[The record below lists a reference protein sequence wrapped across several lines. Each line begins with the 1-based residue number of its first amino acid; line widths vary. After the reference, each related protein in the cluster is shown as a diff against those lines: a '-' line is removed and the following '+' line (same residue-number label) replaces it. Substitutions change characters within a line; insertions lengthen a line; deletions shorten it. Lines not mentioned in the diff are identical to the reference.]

1 MHIANKDDGSIYVTR
16 GDVAYIRITCEN
28 KGKPYTFQAGE
39 VLRFNVCEKKNCDK
53 VVLQKDFP
61 VTATTQGVDI
71 ILDSEDTKIGGVI
84 SKPTDYWYEVVL
96 NPFDNPQTIIGYDAE
111 GTRVFRLFPE
121 ANDKPQPAPKPE
133 VIKVIDTEL
142 DMTSE
147 RPVQNQVI
155 ARAFANLQAGYQATH
170 DAVAKLHVTPEMYG
184 AVGDGVA
191 DDTEALTRAMNQQA
205 KVTLNGVY
213 RISERVMCSCSE
225 IEGNNSILIA
235 DLTATENE
243 DVLRFADVQNVKISN
258 LTIDGNNGNMRYGIC
273 VLNAENVTLD
283 NITVFNVR
291 DMNNVTISN
300 LIALYD
306 CANVSAKRIYVHRC
320 YKLGDGVVD
329 DGGGALY
336 GFYSTGY
343 NRLVLQNSC
352 FEEIHNINSAGD
364 FILEDAAA
372 IYVKTVSK
380 TANTLI
386 ENVSGVNT
394 GKRFIKSQN
403 AGTVK
408 IDGINFVNTC
418 NDFLVGVATMWSA
431 DVNQTEP
438 ATTTIINSH
447 LENNNGDKAIG
458 SYLIGANDNVIVSD
472 CVLNAKSGSVLI
484 FTMDEHIKSDFIK
497 FANCEIVGN
506 LFYTYT
512 SINNIAFNNCH
523 IQTSCLIY
531 KANPD
536 SDGEFIKFSD
546 CRIDISNDYYDTYST
561 FAYGVDRLV
570 FNNCDVIDSSSVP
583 FEVKDCDKLVI
594 NNCYI
599 TLDRAYY
606 PFYVYN
612 DVELSNIKVINKANS
627 NGRFMQMKNTNAN
640 VYIKNVDD
648 VNMEFVV
655 FSDAHYHIG
664 ENVNI
669 GKLATYPGV
678 IEKCVPSYNDNISAY
693 NIYNIADGALYIDTN
708 DGQLYRV
715 NKSENK
721 WVKVG

>member
-1 MHIANKDDGSIYVTR
+1 MFKINEDNSIYITR
-16 GDVAYIRITCEN
+16 GDMAYIKITCEKN
-28 KGKPYTFQAGE
+28 GKPYTFQAGD
-39 VLRFNVCEKKNCDK
+39 VVRFNVCEKKNCDN

-61 VTATTQGVDI
+61 VTATASAVDI
-71 ILDSEDTKIGGVI
+71 ILDSEDTKIGGII
-84 SKPTDYWYEVVL
+84 SKPADYWYEVVL
-96 NPFDNPQTIIGYDAE
+96 NPFDNPHTIIAYDDE
-111 GTRVFRLFPE
+111 GTRVFKLFPE

-133 VIKVIDTEL
+133 VIEVIDTEL

-155 ARAFANLQAGYQATH
+155 ARAFANLQEGYQKTH
-170 DAVAKLHVTPEMYG
+170 EAVSKLHVTPEMYG
-184 AVGDGVA
+184 AIGDGVT
-191 DDTEALTRAMNQQA
+191 DDTEALKRALGQRS
-205 KVTLNGVY
+205 KVVLNGVY
-213 RISERVMCSCSE
+213 RISGRVMCLCSE
-225 IEGNNSILIA
+225 IEGNNSTLIA
-235 DLTATENE
+235 DLTATDNE
-243 DVLRFADVQNVKISN
+243 DVVRFVDVQNVKISN
-258 LTIDGNNGNMRYGIC
+258 LAIDGNNGNMRCGIC
-273 VLNAENVTLD
+273 VLNAENVILD

-306 CANVSAKRIYVHRC
+306 CDNVSAKRIHIHNC

-343 NRLVLQNSC
+343 NRIVLKNSC

-372 IYVKTVSK
+372 IYVRTVSK

-431 DVNQTEP
+431 DTNQAVP
-438 ATTTIINSH
+438 ATTTIINSR
-447 LENNNGDKAIG
+447 LENNNGDKVIG

-484 FTMDEHIKSDFIK
+484 FTMDDHIKSDFIK
-497 FANCEIVGN
+497 FTNCEIVGS

-531 KANPD
+531 KANPNC
-536 SDGEFIKFSD
+536 DGEFIKFSD
-546 CRIDISNDYYDTYST
+546 CKIDISNDYYDTYST

-583 FEVKDCDKLVI
+583 FEVKDCGKLII

-599 TLDRAYY
+599 TLNREHY
-606 PFYVYN
+606 PFYAFN
-612 DVELSNIKVINKANS
+612 DVELSNTKITNEGSAS
-627 NGRFMQMKNTNAN
+627 GRLIQMRNPNAN
-640 VYIKNVDD
+640 VYIKNIED

-693 NIYNIADGALYIDTN
+693 NIYNIADGAMYIDTK
-708 DGQLYRV
+708 DGRLYRM
-715 NKSENK
+715 NKSANK
-721 WVKVG
+721 WDKVE